1 MKFTTVLFD
10 LDDTLLDGR
19 KTAEIFTHKVINHYK
34 NILDINDTEGFISQ
48 LLDENRT
55 LYKERERLFVKLYTR
70 LPWKEKPDVT
80 ELLAFWRD
88 EYPLSSVPADGLY
101 ATLGYIAKK
110 GIKTALVT
118 NGPTQF
124 QKNKLKTLKINDS
137 FDAVVIS
144 EEAGLKKPD
153 ASIFELALKKLGER
167 AENAVFV
174 GDNPINDIYGAH
186 NCGIKTLW
194 IRNGIDWPE
203 KGFAPDFTAE
213 RIEELFEIL

>member
-34 NILDINDTEGFISQ
+34 NILELIDTESFISA

-80 ELLAFWRD
+80 ELLALWRD
-88 EYPLSSVPADGLY
+88 EYPASSVPADGLY
-101 ATLGYIAKK
+101 ATLGYITKK

-118 NGPTQF
+118 NGPTVF
-124 QKNKLKTLKINDS
+124 QKNKLETLKISDS

-144 EEAGLKKPD
+144 EEVGLNKPD
-153 ASIFELALKKLGER
+153 SAIFELALAKVGAKPDE
-167 AENAVFV
+167 AIFV
-174 GDNPINDIYGAH
+174 GDNPVNDIFGAH

-194 IRNGIDWPE
+194 IRNGVDWPE
-203 KGFAPDFTAE
+203 EDFSPDYTADG
-213 RIEELFEIL
+213 IEKLFEIL

>member
-19 KTAEIFTHKVINHYK
+19 KTAEIFTHKVVNHYK
-34 NILDINDTEGFISQ
+34 NILDMKDTEGFISQ
-48 LLDENRT
+48 ILDESRT

-80 ELLAFWRD
+80 ELLALWRD

-124 QKNKLKTLKINDS
+124 QKNKLKTLKISDS
-137 FDAVVIS
+137 FNAVLIS
-144 EEAGLKKPD
+144 EEVGLKKPD
-153 ASIFELALKKLGER
+153 SAIFELALSKVDAK
-167 AENAVFV
+167 AEDTVFV

-194 IRNGIDWPE
+194 ISNGIEWPE
-203 KGFAPDFTAE
+203 EGFTPDYTADRVE
-213 RIEELFEIL
+213 KLIEIL